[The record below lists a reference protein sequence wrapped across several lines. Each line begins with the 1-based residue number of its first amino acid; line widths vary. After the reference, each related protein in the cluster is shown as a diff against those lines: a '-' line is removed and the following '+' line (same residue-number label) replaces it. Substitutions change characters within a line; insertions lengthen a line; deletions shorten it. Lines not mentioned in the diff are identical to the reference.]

1 MEQRKSEQLVQAVL
15 AANQDRLG
23 VMLHP
28 DARVDL
34 VQIERDYLFHLV
46 SALAEAYPE
55 VAEYLVMRER
65 IIREDIDRIV
75 DITRELQ

>member
-15 AANQDRLG
+15 VANQDRLK

-34 VQIERDYLFHLV
+34 VQIERDYLCHLV
-46 SALAEAYPE
+46 SVLAEDYPE

-75 DITRELQ
+75 DLTGGLL

>member
-15 AANQDRLG
+15 EANQDRLK

-34 VQIERDYLFHLV
+34 VQIERDYLCHLV
-46 SALAEAYPE
+46 STLAEAYPE
-55 VAEYLVMRER
+55 VTEYLVMRER
-65 IIREDIDRIV
+65 FIREEIDRIV

>member
-15 AANQDRLG
+15 EANQDRLK

-34 VQIERDYLFHLV
+34 VQIERDYLCHLV
-46 SALAEAYPE
+46 SALAESYPE
-55 VAEYLVMRER
+55 VTEYLVMRER

-75 DITRELQ
+75 DITCGLQ